1 MVGEEAVEDANWRQ
15 AHVLMAEAQVG
26 AQGAGRYFSPC
37 FVVEPK
43 SVEADL
49 EILQL
54 QHAIVTVKKVQL
66 NVVNDW
72 NNDLPDAEYLY
83 GFEMLYRKGW
93 PVEPV
98 PFDQE

>member
-1 MVGEEAVEDANWRQ
+1 
-15 AHVLMAEAQVG
+15 MAEAQVG

-54 QHAIVTVKKVQL
+54 QHAIVTVKKV
-66 NVVNDW
+66 
-72 NNDLPDAEYLY
+72 
-83 GFEMLYRKGW
+83 
-93 PVEPV
+93 
-98 PFDQE
+98 